1 MGCSLSTGKVAD
13 AEDLEPEYEPLNV
26 PWIEDGYPAPCP
38 PESKKSDIFH
48 IDDFKEIDAKAADC
62 PVVLTQSYE
71 ALIEYL
77 TEDCINDI
85 QKLRSVFTWLGSQ
98 DVYKGDY
105 SKTTSYDSPL
115 GYMKLMCQNRGS
127 YAALLALLCRAAGL
141 PCVIVYGVSKGFD
154 YDVGDRDIHHLRN
167 CWNCVYVDGS
177 WRIIHPLW
185 TFKKVQGFDK
195 GRWTK
200 HKQNFVDSDKEKM
213 TEGTEVSATDDFYFL
228 IDPDVFIYMCRP
240 SADMTPWQLLKT
252 PWSWDFFV
260 CAPYFRQRYFLYE
273 LTLTSMHRCILPAR
287 EGTVEIVFSAPEH
300 SPMIFACELF
310 FDQKASFERIP
321 KEIKLDR
328 HVLVSTKQD
337 KKIFFVRIPVAG
349 IYRLRIYGGITRL
362 FHLCDFRLDCDR
374 PLKNCRPLPLFSPIG
389 FGFTQKA
396 RDAGLDFP
404 SEYSGVV
411 RVESGNGRIFNF
423 TMIRQMEIMTTVLH
437 TKFASEF
444 LKEYVTCKMKELT
457 VSVYV
462 YIPETKTEEEYV
474 LQIFTRD
481 AGTADKYRNALNYLI
496 IIDKKQNPTGN
507 PMEWRNRLNVREING
522 REHIADFEHI
532 ISICDTPEPET
543 MGNGSLGSF
552 GVSDRREVLVLER
565 DLKAALFRRNIEALD
580 RALTAA
586 HQSRHTTHL
595 DYLIKQADEVREQ
608 LGRLRKYLHYVLQ
621 IKQPTLSELHNYKR
635 PIAPIHATMRA
646 TYILL
651 GENVRDLESWEF
663 VQNLMRKVGK
673 DSLIY
678 RLMEF
683 DVMQVS
689 KQQIEAVQALLDQF
703 SDHNV
708 TQASIVAGHFYVWC
722 RDIVIESEISTT
734 RNAFKRKEE
743 N

>member
-1 MGCSLSTGKVAD
+1 MGCSLGTGRVSD
-13 AEDLEPEYEPLNV
+13 SGDLEPEYEPLHI
-26 PWIEDGYPAPCP
+26 PWTEDWYPAPCP
-38 PESKKSDIFH
+38 PTSKKADIFH
-48 IDDFKEIDAKAADC
+48 IDDFKEIDEKAVNC
-62 PVVLTQSYE
+62 PAVHVQSYD
-71 ALIEYL
+71 ALMEYL
-77 TEDCINDI
+77 TEDCINDL

-98 DVYKGDY
+98 DVYGGNY
-105 SKTTSYDSPL
+105 GKTTSNESPR
-115 GYMKLMCQNRGS
+115 GYMKLMREGKGS
-127 YAALLALLCRAAGL
+127 YAALFALLCRAAGL

-200 HKQNFVDSDKEKM
+200 EKQSHVDSEQEKM

-228 IDPDVFIYMCRP
+228 VEPEVFIYMCRP
-240 SADMTPWQLLKT
+240 SADMTAWQLLKT
-252 PWSWDFFV
+252 PWSWDAFV
-260 CAPYFRQRYFLYE
+260 TAPYFRQRYFLYE
-273 LTLTSMHRCILPAR
+273 LTLTSLHRCILPAR
-287 EGTVEIVFSAPEH
+287 EGTVEIVFTAPEH
-300 SPMIFACELF
+300 SPMNFACELF

-328 HVLVSTKQD
+328 HVLVMTKQD

-349 IYRLRIYGGITRL
+349 IYRLRIYGGINRL
-362 FHLCDFRLDCDR
+362 FHMCDFRLDCDR
-374 PLKNCRPLPLFSPIG
+374 PLKNCRPLPLFTPIG

-396 RDAGLDFP
+396 RDSGLDFP

-444 LKEYVTCKMKELT
+444 LKEYVTCKMKDLT

-462 YIPETKTEEEYV
+462 YIPETQTEEEYV
-474 LQIFTRD
+474 LQIFTRE
-481 AGTADKYRNALNYLI
+481 AGTTAKYRNAVNYLI
-496 IIDKKQNPTGN
+496 IIDRKQNSTRD

-532 ISICDTPEPET
+532 ISTCDTPETET
-543 MGNGSLGSF
+543 MENGSL
-552 GVSDRREVLVLER
+552 VSIGASGRREILMLER
-565 DLKAALFRRNIEALD
+565 DLKAALFRRNIDALD
-580 RALTAA
+580 RALAAA

-608 LGRLRKYLHYVLQ
+608 LGRLRKYLHHVLE

-635 PIAPIHATMRA
+635 PIDPIHATMRG

-651 GENVRDLESWEF
+651 GEHAIELESWEF

-673 DSLIY
+673 NSLIY

-683 DVMQVS
+683 DVIQAS

-703 SDHNV
+703 NEQTV